1 MMNED
6 LNNLDN
12 HLINLRKSNMNVK
25 KKRFVFRIYFKKI
38 KKNENLILRKNFE
51 RYN

>member
-25 KKRFVFRIYFKKI
+25 KKKFGF
-38 KKNENLILRKNFE
+38 
-51 RYN
+51 